1 MHILTFSTIY
11 IFPVILV
18 EPCFLRRSRTKSAGS
33 STGTGSHQLSG
44 QHHLQ
49 QHGGGSSFD
58 SPVAAERLADYSR
71 DSPLPGSPET
81 DSGSE
86 SLKISISSGG
96 GGGMPEAANQDSH
109 LAALTNSLKVI

>member
-1 MHILTFSTIY
+1 M
-11 IFPVILV
+11 
-18 EPCFLRRSRTKSAGS
+18 
-33 STGTGSHQLSG
+33 G
-44 QHHLQ
+44 QHSLQ
-49 QHGGGSSFD
+49 QLGGGSSFD

-96 GGGMPEAANQDSH
+96 GMPEAANQDSH
-109 LAALTNSLKVI
+109 LAALTNSLKVKYKTK